1 MTAVDGLVWKNN
13 TFCAFWTDELYIEI
27 NRPGQVGQERFLI
40 SSWYQKLSGKLDGVK
55 YIERNKNVPKMTDV
69 NQKMM
74 RNEVVS
80 SEIYFRKELERYW
93 KIILYRGHIHFLKL
107 NLILNKA

>member
-69 NQKMM
+69 DQK
-74 RNEVVS
+74 RWETKLWAAKYI
-80 SEIYFRKELERYW
+80 SEKN
-93 KIILYRGHIHFLKL
+93 LKDIQKL
-107 NLILNKA
+107 FSVEDICIS